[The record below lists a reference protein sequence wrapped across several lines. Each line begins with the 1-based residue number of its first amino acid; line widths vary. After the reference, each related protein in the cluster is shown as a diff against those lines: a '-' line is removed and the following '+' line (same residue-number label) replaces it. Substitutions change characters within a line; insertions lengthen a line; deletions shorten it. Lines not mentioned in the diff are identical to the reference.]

1 MKPKKEILTIAH
13 VEHKGYTVVQTS
25 DHHVTV
31 YKGGKMILSS
41 CMKHKRLDEDE
52 LRDHIEFVISLK
64 GGKK

>member
-31 YKGGKMILSS
+31 YKGGRVILSS
-41 CMKHKRLDEDE
+41 FMKHKRLDDDE
-52 LRDHIEFVISLK
+52 LCDHIEFVISLK

>member
-1 MKPKKEILTIAH
+1 MKPKKPIITIAH
-13 VEHKGYTVVQTS
+13 VEHKGYIVVQTS
-25 DHHVTV
+25 DYLVAV
-31 YKGGKMILSS
+31 YKGGKMLLSS